1 MFKLYYIFVDFLKKL
16 INADLFKNGHKMIS
30 ISFLFPQA
38 AKNVSCEVKWSEH
51 ISWILLVFNIKKLYF
66 ILSIFAHIITCEE
79 GDFFFV
85 DAAAEIY

>member
-66 ILSIFAHIITCEE
+66 IIFIFAHITCEE

-85 DAAAEIY
+85 DAAAEI